1 MSTEIEYNGSIV
13 ATVEGGN
20 TATLPVAGTKMA
32 TDIVVTVSE
41 TAIPALL
48 SGTWLIDSDKL
59 YNLLLEDRDNV
70 AQSLNFSAG
79 VAGSDAGLIYYTSM
93 NFDFG
98 TKALSYS
105 GDSGTNSFSNYNYSA
120 YGDGWKEYPDGDNG
134 ATINID
140 EEQAVSTDF
149 YLLFTSVATKEND
162 INNRITELEIRVS
175 ALEDSVAE
183 LLYKPIEIATLTN
196 NVRTAEMG
204 STVTAVTLSWA
215 LNKEAESVTLDG
227 EAQATGT
234 SGSKALTGLRITS
247 NKTWTLEATD
257 ERGATATKTT
267 SITFLNGI
275 YYGAGAT
282 FDISALTKTLSNTK
296 GRTFTADAGE
306 GEYLWYVLPTRLG
319 TCTFK
324 VGGFDGGFSLL
335 STASVTNASGY
346 AEEYY
351 IYRSDNA
358 SLGSTTVVV
367 S

>member
-1 MSTEIEYNGSIV
+1 M
-13 ATVEGGN
+13 
-20 TATLPVAGTKMA
+20 
-32 TDIVVTVSE
+32 
-41 TAIPALL
+41 
-48 SGTWLIDSDKL
+48 SDKPKIYSNCKAGCL
-59 YNLLLEDRDNV
+59 WETVHKEDFMRSAAFIKQTVTDNGTFKEFNLE
-70 AQSLNFSAG
+70 AG
-79 VAGSDAGLIYYTSM
+79 QTCILAGDIATER
-93 NFDFG
+93 
-98 TKALSYS
+98 S
-105 GDSGTNSFSNYNYSA
+105 GDLYWNVNYEIRDALNNVYNDTVTIA
-120 YGDGWKEYPDGDNG
+120 RDGWDTYIRVKHCGVYEQLDG
-134 ATINID
+134 T
-140 EEQAVSTDF
+140 
-149 YLLFTSVATKEND
+149 YLLYYEIND
-162 INNRITELEIRVS
+162 EQLTCIVDDPTIVIRLMYVDEVYLVNKDAKIIGEGLSEGDEARIQ
-175 ALEDSVAE
+175 ALEDAVAD
-183 LLYKPIEIATLTN
+183 LLYVAMAISKFTN
-196 NVRTAEMG
+196 NVGTAEMG
-204 STVTAVTLSWA
+204 STVTAATLSWT

-234 SGSKALTGLRITS
+234 SGSKALTGLSITS
-247 NKTWTLEATD
+247 NKTWTLKATD

-306 GEYLWYVLPTRLG
+306 GEYLWYAVPSRLG

-324 VGGFDGGFSLL
+324 VGGFDGGFSLS
-335 STASVTNASGY
+335 STESVTNASGY